1 MVPYFRDFWGNFASF
16 CFQDSASR
24 SPAANMERNKI
35 WRKITEEI
43 NKKYSHLNTLTFEQ
57 CKKLCKY
64 YKRKDPTNYG
74 IAFHSMHADL
84 IPSAYKEQ
92 QQQAAAAAATAA
104 ANATAYVTPSG
115 QMDEPV
121 DVDELLEAN
130 DIVDG
135 ICCDSSKLSSPPKSY
150 RVWACQL

>member
-1 MVPYFRDFWGNFASF
+1 M
-16 CFQDSASR
+16 QDSASR

-74 IAFHSMHADL
+74 LAYHAMHSDL
-84 IPSAYKEQ
+84 IPSTYKEQQQ
-92 QQQAAAAAATAA
+92 QQQAAAAIAA
-104 ANATAYVTPSG
+104 AGNATAYVTTNG
-115 QMDEPV
+115 QIDESI

-135 ICCDSSKLSSPPKSY
+135 ICCDTSKSS
-150 RVWACQL
+150 